1 MPLSTLDASA
11 LTGGTEQEKREF
23 GKTLFEALATE
34 GAIKL
39 VNTNIRDEDIKTAFE
54 SVRVP
59 HLPQSR

>member
-1 MPLSTLDASA
+1 MPLPTLDATA
-11 LTGGTEQEKREF
+11 LTAGTEQEKLEF
-23 GKTLFEALATE
+23 GKTLFEVLATE

-39 VNTNIRDEDIKTAFE
+39 VNTNIRDEDIKAAFE